1 MNKRDNS
8 LVTPRIRRA
17 RIATFVGF
25 MMVGAM
31 MYIWSTGVTAFREQL
46 GLSGDAGDV
55 NFGIIAFGIG
65 LGSAAGSFLVGR
77 FLDVFGSKTV
87 IYVTAVAYPLSIIPL
102 GYSTGVSFALGC
114 GVVLGLLRGAIDTAF
129 NTHGVQVE
137 RYYRRPIMSA
147 FHAFYSLGGFLLGM
161 AGSAFASRFTDSAQV
176 PFTVLGGAMVVVGLV
191 VGRFMLDKNDIAPEA
206 PVSKEDAPISPQENA
221 PNTKA
226 MILLMV
232 GFGVL
237 LLGSMVGEGAIA
249 DWGQEYIRRVL
260 DTPISTA
267 GMAVSVFIG
276 AECIGR
282 LIGDRVAEY
291 LGASRMVFISALL
304 AIGGLLVTVIGH
316 SQLFGMIGF
325 AMFGLGLSCIAPL
338 MLSSAGRKD
347 PLNAGRN
354 IGIVNCIGYSGMLLG
369 PAAIATV
376 VNYFGIERLLFFPM
390 LLLVPLA
397 IFGPILMRNQL
408 KKGKQGKQQIA
419 AQKPGRQAS

>member
-17 RIATFVGF
+17 RIATFAGF

-46 GLSGDAGDV
+46 GLSGDTGDV
-55 NFGIIAFGIG
+55 NFGVIAFGIG

-77 FLDVFGSKTV
+77 FLDVFGSKRV
-87 IYVTAVAYPLSIIPL
+87 IYVTAIAYPLSIIPL
-102 GYSTGVSFALGC
+102 GYATGVSFAIGC

-161 AGSAFASRFTDSAQV
+161 AGSAFATRFTDSAQM
-176 PFTVLGGAMVVVGLV
+176 PFTILGGAMVIIGII
-191 VGRFMLDKNDIAPEA
+191 VGRFMLDKHDIAPEA
-206 PVSKEDAPISPQENA
+206 PVVVDAATDAPRKMAASP
-221 PNTKA
+221 KA
-226 MILLMV
+226 IIVLMT

-237 LLGSMVGEGAIA
+237 LLGSMVGESAIA

-276 AECIGR
+276 AECVGR

-291 LGASRMVFISALL
+291 LGASKMVFFSAVL
-304 AIGGLLVTVIGH
+304 AIGGLLITVIGH
-316 SQLFGMIGF
+316 TPVFGMIGF
-325 AMFGLGLSCIAPL
+325 AMFGFGLSCIAPL

-354 IGIVNCIGYSGMLLG
+354 IGIVNSIGYSGMLLG

-376 VNYFGIERLLFFPM
+376 VNYYGIERLLYFPM
-390 LLLVPLA
+390 LLLIPLA
-397 IFGPILMRNQL
+397 IFGPLLMRNRF
-408 KKGKQGKQQIA
+408 KKKVKQSHPMTP
-419 AQKPGRQAS
+419 QKSNP